1 MNETLEKIRS
11 RGYWRVKIRPDSF
24 DPARGGGPEGLESIL
39 NKTAV
44 RLRGWD
50 FPHLGQRP
58 LLRGNGNG
66 WVGQETDWEHYR
78 ETWRL
83 YPSGQFIHHSAMKE
97 DWQSRCPGPCLYS
110 GLEPGEALD
119 PLDALLRCA
128 EIFEFAARLLYTPLG
143 DSWTHLE
150 ITLHGLAG
158 RRLWAEPNR
167 ICFPEIQSTT
177 EDKWRYRR
185 AFPFPQ
191 LNTDA
196 NALALDA
203 AQDLFQHFGWQP
215 SRRFL
220 RDMQLDR
227 LPAVS
232 SVGR

>member
-1 MNETLEKIRS
+1 MKEILEKIRS
-11 RGYWRVKIRPDSF
+11 RGYWQVKIRPDSF
-24 DPARGGGPEGLESIL
+24 DPARGAGPEDLESIL

-50 FPHLGQRP
+50 FPHQGQRP
-58 LLRGNGNG
+58 LRRGEGKG

-78 ETWRL
+78 EAWQL

-97 DWQSRCPGPCLYS
+97 DWQSRCQGQCLYS

-119 PLDALLRCA
+119 PLDALLRCI
-128 EIFEFAARLLYTPLG
+128 EIFEFAARLLHTPLG
-143 DSWTHLE
+143 DPWTHVE
-150 ITLHGLAG
+150 IAIHGLAG
-158 RRLWAEPNR
+158 RRLWAEPNG
-167 ICFPEIQSTT
+167 ICFPEIQSAT
-177 EDKWRYRR
+177 EDKWRYQG
-185 AFPFPQ
+185 AFSFPQ

-196 NALALDA
+196 NDLALAA
-203 AQDLFQHFGWQP
+203 AQDLFQHFDWQP

-220 RDMQLDR
+220 RDLQLDR